1 MNKKRIKKLAILMSL
16 IVGATI
22 AFFVAVKPFNET
34 KPKEVKA
41 SSVVTTGDFRLTAKN
56 RWSNKDKRNYPE
68 LTWDKVPNLVENGG
82 YSMEQFEDSTGW
94 EKRSTKY
101 GKTLKVL
108 NVYPDIAASNTLKGW
123 MDSLGFTDEDGNH
136 MIDVTPVPVAS
147 YNANP
152 NSYLKDSS
160 GEYQYDVLMFG
171 SWDFSTAP
179 DLNQTSYEA
188 TLDYI
193 NLGYGVLFAHDTLLY
208 HKQYFRK
215 FNTMVGLDNNNYGGA
230 EWTFSSS
237 IYTKVMLDGYL
248 MKYPFEMKNGQTL
261 TVPIS
266 HNIHLSDTT
275 VGTTWLEFTAPFS
288 SYWARPPVI
297 SGNYRGAWYL
307 KTNENTGMIQVGHN
321 LNQTNQTE
329 KEIIADALYGLALT
343 TREEHAY
350 DYLVKDDVAPE
361 VEDALIRCGS
371 ADKINVRVDGKDH
384 GKDYQWR
391 ITANTTTGDKV
402 SDTVKEEIKS
412 NIGGYFYEVSNSATS
427 NLKTTVEGYKD
438 GKGHITQA
446 VYQDA
451 NKNGVSVDPD
461 TDALEYETS
470 GSFTI
475 DEKPTSEKY
484 VHIVAVDRA
493 SNVSV
498 VKSYKI
504 SDLAQPVDFEVERT
518 ADEAKLVELAL
529 DSSISTNMKSIEI
542 QIPKNTE
549 IKDFASLTLP
559 TSWYSFENSE
569 TADYYSFTFAM
580 ETNNSIAT
588 IQPFLEDLRF
598 TIKSPVNDSGSIKVI
613 FHKEIYTYWI
623 APDGKRHYYAFIPEV
638 ETWMEAYNRAKT
650 MSYRGLT
657 GYLATLTS
665 EEEHDFVY
673 DNIGRTFGWLG
684 GTRLRVTTPA
694 GGRINDESHISPDIA
709 QYTHAVGTASDWY
722 WANGPEAGTVF
733 FDKPT
738 FAEGGKSPAGVYNG
752 FNNVDNNSGSARS
765 EPNNGGIGEFVLQF
779 AQANETKYWND
790 IPYNGTANVAG
801 FYIEFSEYGGQTEGD
816 EVTDLCWSA
825 AVPQKL
831 SLKAYDETGN
841 AVTHGDLLYD
851 QELRIGKAITVKP
864 KDLDYYL
871 FLEARELDDTVVNDL
886 DYTISNTYQQGK
898 LIYALRRAN
907 LHVRQVIRDSS
918 NELVVPTKGYITIR
932 NQLNN
937 AGSPAIDPNYQGN
950 LSVSSGKEADNP
962 GFTDF
967 GISVKHLSSTLDQV
981 RLSVIVP
988 EFYQYEGYY
997 LTDEQSDPSGATH
1010 ASNTSATAGEVALN
1024 RARIEDKEE
1033 FWITVYLKPTKDDKG
1048 KAKIPQPYSWD
1059 YKKNDFGKIKTK

>member
-1 MNKKRIKKLAILMSL
+1 MSL

-34 KPKEVKA
+34 KPKGVKA

-56 RWSNKDKRNYPE
+56 RWSNRDKRNYPE
-68 LTWDKVPNLVENGG
+68 LTWDDVPNLVENGG

-108 NVYPDIAASNTLKGW
+108 NVYPDLAASNTLKGW

-136 MIDVTPVPVAS
+136 MIDVTPVPAAS
-147 YNANP
+147 YNADP

-160 GEYQYDVLMFG
+160 GEYQYDVVMFG

-237 IYTKVMLDGYL
+237 IYTKVMVDGYL

-321 LNQTNQTE
+321 LHQTNQTE

-598 TIKSPVNDSGSIKVI
+598 TIKSPVNDPGSIKVI
-613 FHKEIYTYWI
+613 FHEKVYTSWI
-623 APDGKRHYYAFIPEV
+623 DGDGKTHYYAFIPEM
-638 ETWMEAYNRAKT
+638 TAPGKNWFEAYNGAKSLT
-650 MSYRGLT
+650 YRGLT
-657 GYLATLTS
+657 GYLATITS
-665 EEEHDFVY
+665 LEEHNFIF
-673 DNIGRTFGWLG
+673 DNIAKEPGWLG
-684 GTRLRVTTPA
+684 GTR
-694 GGRINDESHISPDIA
+694 GRFKSNGKKINDESTISTTVSP
-709 QYTHAVGTASDWY
+709 AVYDVFQDQWY
-722 WANGPEAGTVF
+722 WANGPETGNEF
-733 FDKPT
+733 YI
-738 FAEGGKSPAGVYNG
+738 GKHWSGASTPPGAYSG
-752 FNNVDNNSGSARS
+752 FGPG
-765 EPNNGGIGEFVLQF
+765 EPNNNWYDNDEYCIQF
-779 AQANETKYWND
+779 AKAGVKDWND
-790 IPYNGTANVAG
+790 LPGGLGYEASFNKGYYV
-801 FYIEFSEYGGQTEGD
+801 EFSEYGTQKEKE

-825 AVPQKL
+825 DIPQKI
-831 SLKAYDETGN
+831 SLKAYDESSRGALTE
-841 AVTHGDLLYD
+841 GDQLFD
-851 QELRIGKAITVKP
+851 QKLRIGKAITVQP
-864 KDLDYYL
+864 KELEYYT
-871 FLEARELDDTVVNDL
+871 FIEARELDDTPRIL
-886 DYTISNTYQQGK
+886 DYTVSNTYQQGK

-907 LHVRQVIRDSS
+907 LHVRQVIMDPTS
-918 NELVVPTKGYITIR
+918 ELVIPSKGYLTIR
-932 NQLNN
+932 NQLDN
-937 AGSPAIDPNYQGN
+937 GGTPTVDPDYQGN
-950 LSVSSGKEADNP
+950 VSVDSGKQADNP
-962 GFTDF
+962 SFTAL
-967 GISVKHLSSTLDQV
+967 GVSASHLSSALDQV
-981 RLSVIVP
+981 LLSVVVP

-997 LTDEQSDPSGATH
+997 LTEEQSDPNGASH
-1010 ASNTSATAGEVALN
+1010 ASNTTVTAGDIALD